1 MSNNVASKNIEQLLA
16 EADELIQQINFD
28 AIDDMQ
34 EERLL
39 QFEKHAQSL
48 KKIKSEV
55 KGKIKKKGTS
65 EISSSAEGMHEALQ
79 DIVRAMQDLKNNLF
93 RLSSKAFE

>member
-16 EADELIQQINFD
+16 EADELIQQINSD
-28 AIDDMQ
+28 AIKDMQ
-34 EERLL
+34 EEHLL
-39 QFEKHAQSL
+39 QFAKHAQSL